1 MSKLRIIAEY
11 NRLGKLIYE
20 VQHKLQHY
28 VESKGYN
35 MIPLSDEL
43 SLAYEMDNVYWKM
56 YMKLSELLKLR
67 DSLKL

>member
-11 NRLGKLIYE
+11 NRLGKMICE
-20 VQHKLQHY
+20 TQHKLQNY